1 MAAVLDRHFGGGAA
15 ATDSPWSRSGA
26 AAPTAAPS
34 TSGGQRVLRIAFLEC
49 EDLGEYLS
57 PACYANYGGYYKM
70 NCDVFA
76 YVANLSASALAKVGI
91 TSPLPQP
98 VRVEFEKF
106 NVKAGQLPRVDELSR
121 YDGFYI
127 TGSLAGVYDD
137 EPWIKRLND
146 WTAYAIRDGHKV
158 VGISFGHQ
166 MVVQALGGKV
176 ERNPNGSSV
185 SVMST
190 TLTPQAQQYFG
201 DGRRSFKLLYHHND
215 AVTRMPPASVGIM
228 EMGGNRTTP
237 NNGVFNSSGT
247 VLTFCGHPDYS
258 HRPAVLHELYEI
270 DRTKRWVGDQ
280 LLDFGIETNYDPT
293 DYIWVIHNIML
304 FYLGELPANK

>member
-1 MAAVLDRHFGGGAA
+1 MLDKHFGGASIQTV
-15 ATDSPWSRSGA
+15 ATDSPWSQSRP
-26 AAPTAAPS
+26 AAPATAATP
-34 TSGGQRVLRIAFLEC
+34 GGQRVLRIAFLEC
-49 EDLGEYLS
+49 EDLGEYLTPS
-57 PACYANYGGYYKM
+57 CYANYGGYYKM
-70 NCDVFA
+70 NCDVFE
-76 YVANLSASALAKVGI
+76 YVANLSASALAKAGI
-91 TSPLPQP
+91 KSPLPQP

-106 NVKAGQLPRVDELSR
+106 NCKAGQLPRIDELSR
-121 YDGFYI
+121 YDSFYI
-127 TGSLAGVYDD
+127 TGSLAGVYDE

-146 WTAYAIRDGHKV
+146 WTSYAIRDGHKV

-166 MVVQALGGKV
+166 MVAQALGGKV

-185 SVMST
+185 SVMDT

-215 AVTRMPPASVGIM
+215 AITRMPPASVGIL

-237 NNGVFNSSGT
+237 NNGLFNHSGT

-270 DRTKRWVGDQ
+270 DRKLRWVGDQ
-280 LLDFGIETNYDPT
+280 LLDFGIDTNYDPT
-293 DYIWVIHNIML
+293 DYIWVIHNILL
-304 FYLGELPANK
+304 FYMGELPAK